1 MNKTAKFLIQ
11 FRAIPDDVIK
21 TIEKNFPPKTI
32 LNKPYPIFVK
42 PSDRFPY
49 MILDEDNEVNKSCFD
64 REGLIDPE
72 NAIDDKQPQTGYH
85 DYTQYFK
92 IVEGVDALPYIL
104 NYTTIQMKTMILNN
118 KMYDDILDDQL
129 SILHYFQYR

>member
-11 FRAIPDDVIK
+11 FKAIPDDILK
-21 TIEKNFPPKTI
+21 TIEKNFPPNTI

-49 MILDEDNEVNKSCFD
+49 MIFDEGNEVNKSCFD

-72 NAIDDKQPQTGYH
+72 NAIDDKKETGYL
-85 DYTQYFK
+85 DYTHYFK

-104 NYTTIQMKTMILNN
+104 NCTDE
-118 KMYDDILDDQL
+118 DDDT
-129 SILHYFQYR
+129 

>member
-11 FRAIPDDVIK
+11 FRAIPDDILMY
-21 TIEKNFPPKTI
+21 IMKNFPPNTI

-42 PSDRFPY
+42 PSDRY
-49 MILDEDNEVNKSCFD
+49 THLILDEDNEVNKSCFN
-64 REGLIDPE
+64 RQGLIDPE
-72 NAIDDKQPQTGYH
+72 NAIDDKKETGYL

-104 NYTTIQMKTMILNN
+104 NCTDEEDVT
-118 KMYDDILDDQL
+118 
-129 SILHYFQYR
+129 